1 MKVLIY
7 GHSQAQP
14 TGMGDDLVA
23 ALKKAKV
30 EVKRLGLQGR
40 NDKQLVEQSG
50 QLGDTSGF
58 DRVVLYCAGN
68 NSKLNDT
75 LGLIK
80 HFGEQ
85 RVIVVM
91 PPLNVDR
98 VVAGKTLEQRREE
111 WANYRNALSMVVPV
125 VQLEG
130 TKADFKKDE
139 IHLKSGTAAG
149 KAFAQNLVEYIL
161 GAAPAAPPVQ
171 PAAPPAATAGGG
183 STLLTV
189 LGVVGLAGIAYWVL
203 RR

>member
-1 MKVLIY
+1 VKVLIY

-75 LGLIK
+75 LGLIQ
-80 HFGEQ
+80 HFGEK

-98 VVAGKTLEQRREE
+98 VVAGKTLDQRREE

-139 IHLKSGTAAG
+139 IHLKAGTAAG
-149 KAFAQNLVEYIL
+149 KAFAQTLSEYIL
-161 GAAPAAPPVQ
+161 GSAPASPP
-171 PAAPPAATAGGG
+171 AAATAGG
-183 STLLTV
+183 SSNVLLGGLGIIGLV
-189 LGVVGLAGIAYWVL
+189 GVVYWVL